1 MKSFRDRSPYAIG
14 IASVLVI
21 GTLVGMAFMVGVL
34 HLLEDAYTVE
44 AVFNDAAGIRGG
56 DEVKVAG
63 VKAGRVTKIKADRG
77 RGAVIVQMK
86 VNRGVDLGPETRAE
100 IALETLLGT
109 KFVRLSGPVRKPYL
123 ADVEQEERVIPLE
136 RTSTPVDV
144 FALATLG
151 TRRIQETDTEKLK
164 TFIDQLAEVTA
175 GDPEDI
181 KTLLRSV
188 SEVSAAITSREGQLA
203 KLLEEFDGLSA
214 LLAEKDQTLVS
225 LIDQSQA
232 VLDVVARREQEL
244 RLGLRGGD
252 RLATE
257 LSHLIGFNKGRLDS
271 ILSTLHPTLELV
283 DRHLEE
289 VNRGLSVIGPGSLGL
304 ARAAAHGPWND
315 IYVRAVGPDFLAV
328 LRDFAAQP
336 ESAP

>member
-1 MKSFRDRSPYAIG
+1 MRSFRDRNPYAIG

-21 GTLVGMAFMVGVL
+21 GLFVGFAFMVGVL
-34 HLLEDAYTVE
+34 HLLEDAYKVE
-44 AVFNDAAGIRGG
+44 AVFSDAAGIRGG

-77 RGAVIVQMK
+77 QGAVIVEMV

-109 KFVRLSGPVRKPYL
+109 KFVRLSGPVHRPHL
-123 ADVEQEERVIPLE
+123 EDMEEEERVIPLD
-136 RTSTPVDV
+136 RTSTPVDL

-151 TRRIQETDTEKLK
+151 TRRIQETDTDKLK

-188 SEVSAAITSREGQLA
+188 SEVSSAINSREGQLR

-257 LSHLIGFNKGRLDS
+257 LSHLIGVNKTRLDT
-271 ILSTLHPTLELV
+271 ILSTLHPTLEVV
-283 DRHLEE
+283 DRHLDD
-289 VNRGLSVIGPGSLGL
+289 VNRGLSVVGPGSLGL
-304 ARAAAHGPWND
+304 ARATTHGPWNE

-328 LRDFAAQP
+328 IQDFAAAEAGGQ
-336 ESAP
+336 